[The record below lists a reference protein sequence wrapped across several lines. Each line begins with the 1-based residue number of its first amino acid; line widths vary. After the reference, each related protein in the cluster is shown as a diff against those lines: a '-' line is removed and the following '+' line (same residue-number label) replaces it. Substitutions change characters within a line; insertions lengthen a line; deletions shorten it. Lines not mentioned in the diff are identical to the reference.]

1 MTTRGAGRETPSR
14 LRLVPPAP
22 KSAGRSSASLDAACR
37 SAFQLVLAGLL
48 ALTFFGLARV
58 ALSAKVTETSMN
70 ALKLEKTIKDET
82 RVADQL
88 ELDKSML
95 VTPSRI
101 ESIAAGSLQMT
112 KAPAPKYISVPG
124 TIAVNAPAAT
134 GPAAPS
140 AVTASE
146 TGASGAGSALSA
158 VLGAALDVTER
169 EARTLLVG
177 DVGLAASR

>member
-1 MTTRGAGRETPSR
+1 MF
-14 LRLVPPAP
+14 RLV
-22 KSAGRSSASLDAACR
+22 
-37 SAFQLVLAGLL
+37 LVGLL
-48 ALTFFGLARV
+48 ALTLFGLARV
-58 ALSAKVTETSMN
+58 ALSAKVTEASMS
-70 ALKLEKTIKDET
+70 ALRLEKTIKDET

-124 TIAVNAPAAT
+124 TVAVAPPVT
-134 GPAAPS
+134 SLPAAPS
-140 AVTASE
+140 AVSVSE
-146 TGASGAGSALSA
+146 TGASGAGNALSA
-158 VLGAALDVTER
+158 VLGAALGVTER